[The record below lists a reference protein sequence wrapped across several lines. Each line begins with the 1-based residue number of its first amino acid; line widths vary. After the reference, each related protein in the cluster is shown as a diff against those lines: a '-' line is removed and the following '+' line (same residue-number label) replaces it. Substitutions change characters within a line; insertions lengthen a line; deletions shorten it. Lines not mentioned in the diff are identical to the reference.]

1 MGVSINLG
9 VTSSLGGLIASD
21 TWSNRSNYVNENS
34 ITSVFFTD
42 VGVGGG
48 SFWYYTGGKWRPY
61 GGRVTLKN
69 GITNITNSAAPKIV
83 MDSCTLLP
91 GLWQDGDVIHA
102 NIFKERT
109 GGTSDTD
116 STDLMIGTAASTLG
130 TSTGLVTAALAT
142 TSISL
147 AVDYRLLRVSST
159 SVAPLSIGG
168 AVGLG
173 ASTTAF
179 PAVTVTN
186 IDNNTLYLQTTSDL
200 TTAGGEVAN
209 LRSFY
214 VELIIGT

>member
-1 MGVSINLG
+1 MLKSASG
-9 VTSSLGGLIASD
+9 SLGASAFVD
-21 TWSNRSNYVNENS
+21 TWANRGIYTNPNS
-34 ITSVFFTD
+34 IVSVFFSD

-48 SFWYYTGGKWRPY
+48 SFWYYSGSKWRPY

-69 GITNITNSAAPKIV
+69 TITNITNSAAPKIV

-91 GLWQDGDVIHA
+91 GLWQDGDILHA
-102 NIFKERT
+102 RIYKERT

-116 STDLMIGTAASTLG
+116 ATDLMLGTVAGTLG
-130 TSTGLVTAALAT
+130 TSLGLVTAALAT

-147 AVDYRLLRVSST
+147 AVDYRVLRASAT
-159 SVAPLSIGG
+159 SVTPLSIGG
-168 AVGLG
+168 GVGLG

-179 PAVTVTN
+179 PAVTVSN
-186 IDNNTLYLQTTSDL
+186 IDSNTLYLQTTSDL

-209 LRSFY
+209 LRNFT